1 MRTFLDSYF
10 NLTVSNEYRLLVKV
24 CMSAT
29 IFVIGQNVERPD
41 KS

>member
-10 NLTVSNEYRLLVKV
+10 NLTFSNEYHLVKI
-24 CMSAT
+24 CMFAS
-29 IFVIGQNVERPD
+29 IFVIGQNVERLD